1 MKDYPN
7 PFWALCFMV
16 LGCFLL
22 FGVLFKV
29 SVGTTTVMLGV
40 LMAIT
45 TAGSNII
52 SGAFGYINGVQAGKN
67 SLQVP
72 MNPDQPPS
80 TITVTPPVQV
90 VPK

>member
-1 MKDYPN
+1 MKELPN
-7 PFWALCFMV
+7 PFWALLFMF
-16 LGCFLL
+16 LGCVLL
-22 FGVLFKV
+22 VTVLFKITANT
-29 SVGTTTVMLGV
+29 SQIEVGI
-40 LMAIT
+40 LMAVA

-52 SGAFGYINGVQAGKN
+52 SGAFGYINGVQASKN